1 MQKLIFQFREL
12 MVEVN
17 YKPIKNC
24 YLRVRRDYIEVNSP
38 IRKTRVEIEN
48 LLEIYYSKLKQKL
61 AKTSVNLENNDK
73 FNMNLLGIA
82 YPIQHEIVT
91 NNKSLIVIVDGI
103 CEISSNAGIT
113 SDIQGQLIQKL
124 QQKLAADLFPKLIQ
138 QRFAYFAQNNYSLP
152 KLSIKVMRSR
162 WGSYSKHT
170 HRIHLNLALIQLEE
184 KLIDYVIVH
193 ELCHLIEQNHSSRF
207 YALMSNF
214 LPNWHEL
221 RTELNQFSAILN

>member
-38 IRKTRVEIEN
+38 MHKTRVEIEN

-61 AKTSVNLENNDK
+61 IQAKVPLENNK
-73 FNMNLLGIA
+73 LSMNLLGIN
-82 YPIQHEIVT
+82 YPIQHKVAT
-91 NNKSLIVIVDGI
+91 KNKNSIVIVDGI
-103 CEISSNAGIT
+103 CEISFTAGVN
-113 SDIQGQLIQKL
+113 SEIQGQLIQKL
-124 QQKLAADLFPKLIQ
+124 QRKLAADLFPKLIQ
-138 QRFAYFAQNNYSLP
+138 QLFTYFAQNNYATP

-207 YALMSNF
+207 YMLMSKF

-221 RTELNQFSAILN
+221 RTELNQFSSILN